1 MLFGGVF
8 VLGRSVYRSSHRA
21 GVDELGKENYWSD
34 SWTCYDRIAACEMVI
49 TMPACPEIMRA
60 IHSITRILFET
71 SEQHKAL
78 RPSRIERD
86 YTNAIKILKFL
97 IEKNPFYDWTHLINF
112 KTGEVAGDAVN
123 LVM

>member
-49 TMPACPEIMRA
+49 TMPACAEIMRA
-60 IHSITRILFET
+60 IQSVTRILFET

-86 YTNAIKILKFL
+86 YTDAIKILKFL
-97 IEKNPFYDWTHLINF
+97 IERNPFDDRTHLMNF
-112 KTGEVAGDAVN
+112 KTGEVADDAVM
-123 LVM
+123 L